1 MPSGV
6 EGASKGSFIQRS
18 GSALWL
24 KVDRD
29 RCSETLRG
37 IADLPLRESF
47 TAWGK
52 PQLSLEAEL
61 GARMGK
67 RAQGALVSLDRVQG
81 RLMVGE
87 VERVTFGMFSLM
99 RDESPQ
105 LDGPERIDGADADR
119 DDDVSLGI

>member
-1 MPSGV
+1 
-6 EGASKGSFIQRS
+6 
-18 GSALWL
+18 
-24 KVDRD
+24 
-29 RCSETLRG
+29 
-37 IADLPLRESF
+37 
-47 TAWGK
+47 
-52 PQLSLEAEL
+52 
-61 GARMGK
+61 MGK

-105 LDGPERIDGADADR
+105 LDEPERIDGADVDS

>member
-1 MPSGV
+1 MASTSRRGRID
-6 EGASKGSFIQRS
+6 GALA
-18 GSALWL
+18 SALRLGAGWE
-24 KVDRD
+24 V
-29 RCSETLRG
+29 
-37 IADLPLRESF
+37 A
-47 TAWGK
+47 
-52 PQLSLEAEL
+52 AEL

-105 LDGPERIDGADADR
+105 LDEPERIDGADADG
-119 DDDVSLGI
+119 DEDVSLGI